1 MKNLKKKLAKK
12 AGFTLVELI
21 VVIAILA
28 ILAAVAVPAYTGYI
42 QKAQESKVYSSL
54 DALKTAVVFTAT
66 EKTQGHAVN
75 VTKIEVTSDGTYI
88 TVKAYYNDNNTE
100 KLINEVYAD
109 ANGTTGSITALFN
122 TDNQKTLASAMK
134 NDAKVTNA
142 TWYASAVEGENGH
155 DQGWVLSK

>member
-28 ILAAVAVPAYTGYI
+28 ILASVAVPAYTGYI

-66 EKTQGHAVN
+66 ENSSSHDAV
-75 VTKIEVTSDGTYI
+75 VTKIVVNHTDGASVVTLTVEGANLPTGDKAVSAYGDTNNPGT
-88 TVKAYYNDNNTE
+88 
-100 KLINEVYAD
+100 
-109 ANGTTGSITALFN
+109 ITALFSA
-122 TDNQKTLASAMK
+122 DNQKTLAEAMQS
-134 NDAKVTNA
+134 AKVKTA
-142 TWYASAVEGENGH
+142 TWTSTGTSWELA
-155 DQGWVLSK
+155 K

>member
-28 ILAAVAVPAYTGYI
+28 ILASVAVPAYTGYI

-66 EKTQGHAVN
+66 EKADNHV
-75 VTKIEVTSDGTYI
+75 VTVTGIKVTDVGVVTAYE
-88 TVKAYYNDNNTE
+88 TV
-100 KLINEVYAD
+100 
-109 ANGTTGSITALFN
+109 TTGAGESATTAYKAITGVNATAISSLFSDTN
-122 TDNQKTLASAMK
+122 LASLKQAMT
-134 NDAKVTNA
+134 DADVASAEWTSADSEWELNPDESAFKNA
-142 TWYASAVEGENGH
+142 T
-155 DQGWVLSK
+155 

>member
-28 ILAAVAVPAYTGYI
+28 ILASVAVPAYTGYI

-66 EKTQGHAVN
+66 EKATGHDAV
-75 VTKIEVTSDGTYI
+75 VTKIVVSHVDGAAVVTLAVDGNNLPTGDKAVKANDGTN
-88 TVKAYYNDNNTE
+88 A
-100 KLINEVYAD
+100 
-109 ANGTTGSITALFN
+109 GTIDALFSA
-122 TDNQKTLASAMK
+122 DNQKTLANAMQS
-134 NDAKVTNA
+134 AKVTSA
-142 TWYASAVEGENGH
+142 TWTSTGTSWE
-155 DQGWVLSK
+155 LTK